1 MTDEEIEK
9 MQQQISGEGDEE
21 PDGESEEAPQQESA
35 EIVRLQAV
43 PQVKNE
49 QLELDLLMKEKELEV
64 LENITQVL
72 KS

>member
-1 MTDEEIEK
+1 